1 MKTIIICLFCSIF
14 CLSGIHAQDK
24 IVSRK
29 QFFTDTALVV
39 VTIETDLKK
48 LQGQR
53 KNPSFQQGKITWHN
67 ADSTGDLTENIKVRL
82 RGNYRRENCGLAS
95 LMVEFRDSTNKS
107 KLKNLKNLKMVAPCG
122 KGYEYEQLVIKEFLV
137 YKIYNQ
143 LTDKSLRARLMQ
155 VTFKDVNGKMKP
167 YTQFAFVIEP
177 IDDLAKRNNC
187 FEEDKR
193 KIMTEETNR
202 SHTTLVNIFQY
213 MIGNTDWGIPVYHN
227 IKMVI
232 PIDSP
237 NAAPYVIPYDFDY
250 SGLVNAPYAI
260 PHESTGLVSVTERKY
275 MGFPR
280 TWNEIQTAAVLF
292 KSQKEGIYNTINTFR
307 LLGSNAKR
315 EMLNFLDDFYSF
327 LNNDNQ
333 VQGEFINRARKQ

>member
-1 MKTIIICLFCSIF
+1 MKAILICLIYSTFLVF
-14 CLSGIHAQDK
+14 GVHAQDK
-24 IVSRK
+24 VVSRK
-29 QFFTDTALVV
+29 QFFLDTSLVV
-39 VTIETDLKK
+39 VTLQTDLKK
-48 LQGQR
+48 IQAQR
-53 KNPSFQQGKITWHN
+53 KNPSFQPGTITWHH
-67 ADSTGDLTENIKVRL
+67 ADSSGDVTGNIKVRL

-95 LMVEFRDSTNKS
+95 LMVEFRDSTNQS
-107 KLKNLKNLKMVAPCG
+107 KLNNLKNLKMVAPCG
-122 KGYEYEQLVIKEFLV
+122 KGYEYEQLVLKEFLV

-167 YTQFAFVIEP
+167 YTQYAFVIEP
-177 IDDLAKRNNC
+177 IDDLAKRNDC

-260 PHESTGLVSVTERKY
+260 PHESTGLASVTERKY

-280 TWNEIQTAAVLF
+280 TWNEIQTAVTLF
-292 KSQKEGIYNTINTFR
+292 KSQKEGIFKIVNSND
-307 LLGSNAKR
+307 LLGNNNKN
-315 EMLNFLDDFYSF
+315 EMIRYLEEFYFF
-327 LNNDNQ
+327 LNNENQ
-333 VQGEFINRARKQ
+333 LKGEFINRARTQ

>member
-1 MKTIIICLFCSIF
+1 MKYLAIWLFCSF
-14 CLSGIHAQDK
+14 TLAVQGVAQDK
-24 IVSRK
+24 VVSRK
-29 QFFTDTALVV
+29 QFFLDTSLVV
-39 VTIETDLKK
+39 VTLQTDLKK
-48 LQGQR
+48 LQAQR
-53 KNPSFQQGKITWHN
+53 KNPSFQPGTITWHN
-67 ADSTGDLTENIKVRL
+67 ADSSGDVTGSIKVRL

-95 LMVEFRDSTNKS
+95 LMVEFRDSTNQS
-107 KLKNLKNLKMVAPCG
+107 KLNNLKNLKMVAPCG
-122 KGYEYEQLVIKEFLV
+122 KGYEYEQLVLKEFLV

-143 LTDKSLRARLMQ
+143 LTDKSLRGRLMQ

-167 YTQFAFVIEP
+167 YTQYAFVIEP
-177 IDDLAKRNNC
+177 IDDLAKRNDC

-260 PHESTGLVSVTERKY
+260 PHESTGLEAVTERKY

-280 TWNEIQTAAVLF
+280 TWNEIQTTANLF
-292 KSQKEGIYNTINTFR
+292 KSQKEGILKIVNSCD
-307 LLGSNAKR
+307 LLGTTAKN
-315 EMLNFLDDFYSF
+315 EMIRYLEEFYFF
-327 LNNDNQ
+327 LNNENQ
-333 VQGEFINRARKQ
+333 LKGEFINRARTQ

>member
-1 MKTIIICLFCSIF
+1 MKYFAILLFCPF
-14 CLSGIHAQDK
+14 LLAVQVYAQDK
-24 IVSRK
+24 GVSRK
-29 QFFTDTALVV
+29 QFFQDTGVIV
-39 VTIETDLKK
+39 VTLQTDLKK

-53 KNPSFQQGKITWHN
+53 KNPSFQPGTITWHN
-67 ADSTGDLTENIKVRL
+67 FDSSGDVTGNIKVRL

-95 LMVEFRDSTNKS
+95 LMIEFRDSTNQS

-137 YKIYNQ
+137 YKIYNE
-143 LTDKSLRARLMQ
+143 LTDKSLRARLMH
-155 VTFKDVNGKMKP
+155 VTFQDVNGKMKP
-167 YTQFAFVIEP
+167 YQQYAFVIEP
-177 IDDLAKRNNC
+177 IDDLAKRNGC

-193 KIMTEETNR
+193 KVMTEETNR

-227 IKMVI
+227 IKLVI

-260 PHESTGLVSVTERKY
+260 PHETTGLVSVTERKY

-280 TWNEIQTAAVLF
+280 TWNEIQTVTTLF
-292 KSQKEGIYNTINTFR
+292 KSQKEEIFNLVNSFS
-307 LLGSNAKR
+307 LLGSNSKR
-315 EMLNFLDDFYSF
+315 EMINYLEDFYFF
-327 LNNDNQ
+327 LNNESQ